1 MTLYLGRLPLRSTA
15 TFAALPAM
23 SLVPVRSIRA
33 AIGARKMHSD
43 LTTEFTKAIVGVL
56 PIVFLIMVWAW
67 YLRLS
72 GSGLKTLS
80 LDLFADDAPF
90 ELHAKSRRP
99 KFQSMLVSSKRQPVR
114 NADPRW
120 CCGKQGEVPMPANP
134 SGVAP
139 DIRTAAELEPVDL
152 RLELRQDAI
161 SFYCNIALRP

>member
-1 MTLYLGRLPLRSTA
+1 
-15 TFAALPAM
+15 M

-80 LDLFADDAPF
+80 LDY
-90 ELHAKSRRP
+90 SRTTRRSN
-99 KFQSMLVSSKRQPVR
+99 FTQNHGARNSK
-114 NADPRW
+114 ACW
-120 CCGKQGEVPMPANP
+120 CHRSANL
-134 SGVAP
+134 SAMRIQNGA
-139 DIRTAAELEPVDL
+139 
-152 RLELRQDAI
+152 
-161 SFYCNIALRP
+161 